1 MKHGMDP
8 KEKQL
13 FEDDTEEI
21 TQNPVGWEK
30 S

>member
-1 MKHGMDP
+1 MKHEMDP

-13 FEDDTEEI
+13 FENDAEEI

-30 S
+30 L